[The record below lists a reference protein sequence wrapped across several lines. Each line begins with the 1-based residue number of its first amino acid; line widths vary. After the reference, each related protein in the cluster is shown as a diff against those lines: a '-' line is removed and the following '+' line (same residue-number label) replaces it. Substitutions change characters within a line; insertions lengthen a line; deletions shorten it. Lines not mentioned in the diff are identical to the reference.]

1 MSDPLAEHD
10 RAVQRRST
18 FLVAAIGI
26 IVMVVVAIVIL
37 RSQGAEEPAVAE
49 APESPSAVLSHSS
62 TLLDQALHSFRTD
75 QGDWPD
81 RAWVDDRLLRLTGG
95 EAAHTLDPGLDVGVQ
110 LTWYRSDAD
119 RFAYCLTKDLRALT
133 VVTTSEETT
142 KSEIAGA
149 CPAPSL
155 SPGRGQG

>member
-37 RSQGAEEPAVAE
+37 RSQGAEAPAQAA
-49 APESPSAVLSHSS
+49 APASPSLALAHSS
-62 TLLDQALHSFRTD
+62 SLLDQALDSFRTG

-81 RAWVDDRLLRLTGG
+81 QAWADGRRLRMTGG
-95 EAAHTLDPGLDVGVQ
+95 SDSHTVDPGLDLGVQ
-110 LTWYRSDAD
+110 LSWYRGGTD

-133 VVTTSEETT
+133 VVTTSTGTT
-142 KSEIAGA
+142 KHEVAGA
-149 CPAPSL
+149 CPAATLTP
-155 SPGRGQG
+155 RGF